1 MILDENLDKYHNEDV
16 RTLQYRGLTTDK
28 ATKNKIKSHWV
39 YGTPLILH
47 DSNGRYPSKVNGIRV
62 GGGAIFP
69 VYPSTV
75 SQYTGCDDCK
85 GQPIYEGDIV
95 CKNRNYIRLVQYN
108 EQYGAYI
115 TLRRGGRGDYNADYL
130 AKGDN
135 LCRNLEVMGN
145 IWQNPELL
153 KQRCHTDYS
162 LEEVY
167 ND

>member
-1 MILDENLDKYHNEDV
+1 MIIDENLDKYHNEEI

-108 EQYGAYI
+108 EQYGA
-115 TLRRGGRGDYNADYL
+115 
-130 AKGDN
+130 
-135 LCRNLEVMGN
+135 
-145 IWQNPELL
+145 
-153 KQRCHTDYS
+153 
-162 LEEVY
+162 
-167 ND
+167 